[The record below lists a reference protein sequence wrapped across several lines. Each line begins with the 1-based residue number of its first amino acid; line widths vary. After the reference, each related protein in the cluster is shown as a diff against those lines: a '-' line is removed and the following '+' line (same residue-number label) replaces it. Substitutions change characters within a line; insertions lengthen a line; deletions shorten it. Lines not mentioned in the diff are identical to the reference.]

1 MDVIPD
7 DEALRGLQE
16 GEVAVLNAAVKDGV
30 RSCREALAH
39 WFGTSESAPVELAVR
54 QAVSRIVRSVAMSEA
69 RPPSPA
75 TTVLVRLLLVAL
87 IEEMGRP
94 HVVTLN

>member
-1 MDVIPD
+1 VIPD

-16 GEVAVLNAAVKDGV
+16 RDVVVLNAAVKDGV
-30 RSCREALAH
+30 RACREALAQ
-39 WFGTSESAPVELAVR
+39 WFGTSESEPVEQAVR
-54 QAVSRIVRSVAMSEA
+54 QTVSRIVRTLATSDA

-75 TTVLVRLLLVAL
+75 ATVLVRLLLVAL